1 MQRVTLVLLMAL
13 PVLTAAALP
22 RSGPVPAPKPAVEE
36 DEAQPVAKPA
46 PKPAETP
53 DETPAETS
61 EDTPGEASPP
71 VPTPEPR
78 PEDGP
83 RPSTG
88 ADDPAGTP
96 PTPAPEAGQEATPG
110 KAEPAKP
117 EGENKPGQGP
127 AENKPGEGHGE
138 SEEGQGPAGNRS
150 GQGPGESEEGQGPTG
165 NRSGQGPGEDRAGQS
180 PAESDEEKQPA
191 TPPPPPAPPV
201 ASEDAEALKTCLAD
215 LAALGTKFKAAA
227 RIDEGEGCGIDRP
240 LEVAEVLPGVDTGG
254 AQMRCETARSLARW
268 LKDTVTPALR
278 IAMPGRS
285 IAGLSTGST
294 YACRLRNGASEGKI
308 SEHARGNAIDI
319 AAFRLDDG
327 SEITMKPRAEDGTL
341 EGAFQR
347 TATAGACLHFTTVL
361 SPGSDAAHQDHLHL
375 DVLERDSGYRYCR

>member
-53 DETPAETS
+53 DDTS
-61 EDTPGEASPP
+61 EDTPPGEASPP

-88 ADDPAGTP
+88 ADDPASTP
-96 PTPAPEAGQEATPG
+96 PAPAPEAGQEATPG

-138 SEEGQGPAGNRS
+138 SEEGQS
-150 GQGPGESEEGQGPTG
+150 
-165 NRSGQGPGEDRAGQS
+165 PGEDRSEQSPGEDRSGQS
-180 PAESDEEKQPA
+180 PGESDEEKQPA

-268 LKDTVTPALR
+268 VKDTVTPALR

>member
-53 DETPAETS
+53 DETPDETS
-61 EDTPGEASPP
+61 EDTPPGETSPP

-88 ADDPAGTP
+88 ADDPA
-96 PTPAPEAGQEATPG
+96 ASEAGQEATPG
-110 KAEPAKP
+110 KAEPPKP

-165 NRSGQGPGEDRAGQS
+165 NRSGQSPGEDRSGQS
-180 PAESDEEKQPA
+180 PGESEEEKPPA

>member
-53 DETPAETS
+53 DDTS
-61 EDTPGEASPP
+61 EDTPPGEASPP

-88 ADDPAGTP
+88 ADDPASTP
-96 PTPAPEAGQEATPG
+96 PAPAPEAGQEATPG

-138 SEEGQGPAGNRS
+138 SEEGQS
-150 GQGPGESEEGQGPTG
+150 
-165 NRSGQGPGEDRAGQS
+165 PGEDRSGQS
-180 PAESDEEKQPA
+180 PGEDRSEQSPGEDRSGQSPGESDEEKQPA

-268 LKDTVTPALR
+268 VKDTVTPALR

>member
-22 RSGPVPAPKPAVEE
+22 RSGPVPSPKPAVEE

-138 SEEGQGPAGNRS
+138 SEEGQGP
-150 GQGPGESEEGQGPTG
+150 TG
-165 NRSGQGPGEDRAGQS
+165 TRSGQGPGEDRSGQS
-180 PAESDEEKQPA
+180 PGESDEEKPPA

-201 ASEDAEALKTCLAD
+201 ANEDTEALRTCLAD
-215 LAALGTKFKAAA
+215 LAALGTKFKAAV
-227 RIDEGEGCGIDRP
+227 RIDEGQGCGIDRP